1 MNPIP
6 SEAPSVEPGWDEWT
20 PERPDM
26 EWAIAELAAW
36 AAILSARAGTR
47 GRNAASSAEV

>member
-6 SEAPSVEPGWDEWT
+6 SDARSVEPGCDEWM

-36 AAILSARAGTR
+36 AAILSARAGNR
-47 GRNAASSAEV
+47 GRNAASSMEV

>member
-6 SEAPSVEPGWDEWT
+6 SNAPSVEPGWDEWT

-36 AAILSARAGTR
+36 AAILHACGGKR
-47 GRNAASSAEV
+47 GGNAASSMEV